1 VPGDESPAWDRSAEL
16 DRIRATY
23 AGYDAVGRGR
33 LWDRSNRGYAR
44 LSQDLADHVLAE
56 LRRCL
61 PGVSG
66 GQVLDLGCGA
76 GQLLDRVLASGLRPS
91 WTGVDL
97 RPEAV
102 EAARAAHPDA
112 SFLVASADDVPVADA
127 TVDVVVAELLFSSLP
142 SATLERAVAAEIGRV
157 LRPTGW
163 LVWSDLRYDNPANP
177 AVHGIDARRLGQ
189 LFPGWTIEVETAGL
203 LPPLARR
210 LGRLAPAA
218 YAALTGIPPL
228 RSHLVGRLQPA
239 ATS

>member
-44 LSQDLADHVLAE
+44 LSRDLADHVVTA
-56 LRRCL
+56 LRRSL
-61 PGVSG
+61 PSESG
-66 GQVLDLGCGA
+66 GSVLDLGCGA
-76 GQLLDRVLASGLRPS
+76 GQLLDHVRASGLRPS

-102 EAARAAHPDA
+102 EAAREAHPEA
-112 SFLVASADDVPVADA
+112 AFLVASADHVPVPDA

-142 SATLERAVAAEIGRV
+142 SAALERAVVAEIRRV
-157 LRPTGW
+157 LRPRGW
-163 LVWSDLRYDNPANP
+163 LVWSDLRYDNPSNP
-177 AVHGIDARRLGQ
+177 AVHGIDTRRLAD
-189 LFPGWTIEVETAGL
+189 LFPGWAIEVETVGL

-210 LGRLAPAA
+210 LGRVTPAA
-218 YAALTGIPPL
+218 YAALARVPML

-239 ATS
+239 STS